1 MLLVPVVAVGEIAS
15 YAVARVGVALPT
27 DCVTA
32 LVSDWEVEAEI
43 ELSATDS
50 PDGSLWFKTVL
61 LACCDSNAPELE
73 SSSCPPTP
81 EKMSAASA
89 SAPKAAESP
98 KPLSAVNERTVATSA
113 CWCATPDAPSQLATK
128 TGSADSITRGSSA
141 SRSNSPLL
149 SPIFFKVN
157 RMSPDLVSDSRVSC
171 QLIVYKSS
179 LGSPPEGR
187 FNLEHLEGQ
196 NEPAPAVGTEA
207 LPPDQ

>member
-1 MLLVPVVAVGEIAS
+1 MATFNVTVSCSVIVLLVRVFVVGEIVS
-15 YAVARVGVALPT
+15 YAVAKVGVALPT
-27 DCVTA
+27 DCVTT

-50 PDGSLWFKTVL
+50 PDDALWLKTVL
-61 LACCDSNAPELE
+61 LVCRDSNAPELE
-73 SSSCPPTP
+73 SSSCPLTP

-98 KPLSAVNERTVATSA
+98 KLLWVVTERIVATSA
-113 CWCATPDAPSQLATK
+113 CWCAAPDTPSQLATM

-179 LGSPPEGR
+179 LGFPPEGR
-187 FNLEHLEGQ
+187 FNLEHLEG
-196 NEPAPAVGTEA
+196 
-207 LPPDQ
+207 